1 MPAPRLKKILVR
13 TKAARSM
20 AVLLSVVFLTGCD
33 ERLPVSVPHKTIVQ
47 VEEARAGRTSD
58 IVTLTGAIQARVQS
72 DLSFRFAGRLATRY
86 VEVGEHVEAG
96 QLLAKLETSQQE
108 ADVASSRA
116 ALAAAEAAVRQ
127 TTGTYKRQKSLID
140 SGFTTRT
147 QFDNANQAMLAA
159 EADVK
164 SQQSALDVSLDAL
177 KNADLRAGA
186 AGIITARH
194 AEAGQ
199 VVDVAQPIF
208 TLAQDGPRDAVFE
221 VYESLVTR
229 PAADFP
235 VRIALLSNPDV
246 AVTGRVREVA
256 PAVNTATGAV
266 RVKVEIAE
274 TPREMGLGSAVA
286 GSGDFRLRD
295 IVKLSNRAFH
305 TKAGQMAVWVVDGK
319 TKAASE
325 RLIDVDSF
333 RTGELLLRS
342 GVQPGELVVTSGGQ
356 FLRPG
361 DIVTPTYDQA
371 QANPKVSK

>member
-1 MPAPRLKKILVR
+1 MPAPRSNKSSVGA
-13 TKAARSM
+13 TAARLG
-20 AVLLSVVFLTGCD
+20 AVILSTVVLAGCN
-33 ERLPVSVPHKTIVQ
+33 ERPPVNAPNKAIVQ
-47 VEEARAGRTSD
+47 VEEAAAGRTSD

-108 ADVASSRA
+108 ADVASSQA

-127 TTGTYKRQKSLID
+127 TTGTYRRQKSLIE

-147 QFDNANQAMLAA
+147 QFDNATQAMLAA

-164 SQQSALDVSLDAL
+164 TQRSALDVSLDAL
-177 KNADLRAGA
+177 KNAELRAGA
-186 AGIITARH
+186 AGIITARY

-199 VVDVAQPIF
+199 VVDVAQPVF

-229 PAADFP
+229 PAADFT

-266 RVKVEIAE
+266 RVKVEINE
-274 TPREMGLGSAVA
+274 TPREMGLGSPVA
-286 GSGDFRLRD
+286 GSGEFRPRD
-295 IVKLSNRAFH
+295 VVKLSSRAFH
-305 TKAGQMAVWVVDGK
+305 TKAGQMAVWVVDDK
-319 TKAASE
+319 TNTASE

-342 GVQPGELVVTSGGQ
+342 GVQPGELVVTAGGQ

-361 DIVTPTYDQA
+361 DIVTPSLEQA
-371 QANPKVSK
+371 QANPKVTK